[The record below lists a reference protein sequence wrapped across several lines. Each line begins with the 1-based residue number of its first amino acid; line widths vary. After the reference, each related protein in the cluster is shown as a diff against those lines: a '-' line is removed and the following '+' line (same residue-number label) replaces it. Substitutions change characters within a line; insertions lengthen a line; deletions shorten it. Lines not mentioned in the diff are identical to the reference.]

1 MKEKIEKR
9 LKELQ
14 EELAGGQKVLA
25 EIDAKR
31 NQLVNNLVK
40 ISGAIQ
46 EYTSLLKIEK
56 EGEIK

>member
-14 EELAGGQKVLA
+14 EEFAKGQKVLA

-31 NQLVNNLVK
+31 NQLVNNLVE
-40 ISGAIQ
+40 IQGAIK
-46 EYTSLLKIEK
+46 EYESLLNTEK
-56 EGEIK
+56 K

>member
-14 EELAGGQKVLA
+14 EEFAGGQKVLV
-25 EIDAKR
+25 EIDAKQ

-40 ISGAIQ
+40 TSGAIQ
-46 EYTSLLKIEK
+46 EYEKLLNEK
-56 EGEIK
+56 ERN